1 MKSRIFISSVQRE
14 FAKERK
20 ALASYIRQDAIL
32 GKFFEVFLFEEV
44 PAQERKA
51 DGVYLSEV
59 DECDIYLGIFGHAYG
74 NVDSSGVSATEREYQ
89 RAAKKHKPRICF
101 VDKSIG
107 DTDPRQAAFLSRV
120 NADVV
125 RRGFV
130 GYDDLR
136 TAVYAALAKYLEDKG
151 LINVLPFDC
160 SNSANVQLKNLAISK
175 MRQFVRDARIER
187 KWNIPANATPVKIL
201 EALRLVDD
209 NGRILNPAVLLF
221 GKDPQRFFPASC
233 VKCAWF
239 LTDRVE
245 KPMAD
250 HQIYTGDIFKMVD
263 DATFFVMS
271 HISNQIGPHDA
282 ADSAA
287 ATSRFE
293 LPEPAVREAIVNAVC
308 HRDYSSAASVQV
320 MLFKDRLEIWSP
332 GPLPKGMTLAKMY
345 KRHKSYP
352 ANPLLAYAMFLRKYV
367 EQTGTG
373 TGDIIARCRE
383 WGLPDPQWQV
393 EDGEDFVMVMPRPQS
408 SVKGSVRS
416 SVKSVDKTVDWT
428 VDKTVDWT
436 VNKTVDGPTNER
448 ILKLLATNPRA
459 TQEELARVLGLSVR
473 GIEYA
478 IGTLKK
484 AKRIRKVGGKRFGH
498 WEVIG

>member
-1 MKSRIFISSVQRE
+1 MW
-14 FAKERK
+14 
-20 ALASYIRQDAIL
+20 D
-32 GKFFEVFLFEEV
+32 
-44 PAQERKA
+44 
-51 DGVYLSEV
+51 
-59 DECDIYLGIFGHAYG
+59 
-74 NVDSSGVSATEREYQ
+74 
-89 RAAKKHKPRICF
+89 
-101 VDKSIG
+101 
-107 DTDPRQAAFLSRV
+107 
-120 NADVV
+120 
-125 RRGFV
+125 
-130 GYDDLR
+130 
-136 TAVYAALAKYLEDKG
+136 
-151 LINVLPFDC
+151 
-160 SNSANVQLKNLAISK
+160 ISK
-175 MRQFVRDARIER
+175 
-187 KWNIPANATPVKIL
+187 
-201 EALRLVDD
+201 
-209 NGRILNPAVLLF
+209 
-221 GKDPQRFFPASC
+221 
-233 VKCAWF
+233 
-239 LTDRVE
+239 
-245 KPMAD
+245 
-250 HQIYTGDIFKMVD
+250 
-263 DATFFVMS
+263 
-271 HISNQIGPHDA
+271 QIGPHDA
-282 ADSAA
+282 ANSAA

-308 HRDYSSAASVQV
+308 HRDYASAASVQV